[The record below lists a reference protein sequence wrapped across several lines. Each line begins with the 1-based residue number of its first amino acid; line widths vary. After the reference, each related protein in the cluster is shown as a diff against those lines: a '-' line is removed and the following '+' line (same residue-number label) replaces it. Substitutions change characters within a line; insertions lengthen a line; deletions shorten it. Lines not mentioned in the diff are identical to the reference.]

1 MPLQSK
7 FSTTASLEGGDL
19 GDGLADRDG
28 YSVSLSMTNLCS
40 RRDIMALIRF
50 IMPLGAPISPAGPSI
65 MPLGASE
72 AVVNHTAAAEHIT
85 SRRYNT
91 L

>member
-1 MPLQSK
+1 
-7 FSTTASLEGGDL
+7 
-19 GDGLADRDG
+19 
-28 YSVSLSMTNLCS
+28 
-40 RRDIMALIRF
+40 MALIRF